1 MKILGN
7 SSTTISLINKQP
19 SRLFSAAFIADF
31 TRLSLPIADTIAN
44 TAIEE
49 ATRRNFAPVTV
60 VVVDPAGRVIVHK
73 RMDHCANGPAAFA
86 QAKVRKTI
94 SIQSMLESSS
104 FLAIQALALLLLVC
118 RGYLPTRSFVS
129 KFSTWLNQ

>member
-86 QAKVRKTI
+86 QAKVVKD
-94 SIQSMLESSS
+94 SLSKV
-104 FLAIQALALLLLVC
+104 LLSHNYLLIYC
-118 RGYLPTRSFVS
+118 
-129 KFSTWLNQ
+129 